1 MENNNKYL
9 KVEDALI
16 DKDSI
21 LLVTRDNE
29 SISLGYDLDPITYP
43 VVIIRGKGYNITY
56 TLRFDNKEERDKE
69 FDRIV
74 DELVMG

>member
-1 MENNNKYL
+1 MSGKYI

-21 LLVTRDNE
+21 LLVTKDNE
-29 SISLGYDLDPITYP
+29 RLTIYP
-43 VVIIRGKGYNITY
+43 DGDKRNVNYNVVIRGKGYNITY
-56 TLRFDNKEERDKE
+56 TLRYHDEEERDKE